1 MLSEVS
7 HTVVV
12 LDTVLGKDLDIGLGE
27 LDRHDIGSAEKGL
40 NEFHND

>member
-27 LDRHDIGSAEKGL
+27 LDRQDIGSAKKGL

>member
-7 HTVVV
+7 NTVVM
-12 LDTVLGKDLDIGLGE
+12 LDAILGEDLYTGLGK
-27 LDRHDIGSAEKGL
+27 LDRHDIGSAKKGL

>member
-12 LDTVLGKDLDIGLGE
+12 LDAILGEDLDIGLGE
-27 LDRHDIGSAEKGL
+27 LDRHDIGSAKKGL